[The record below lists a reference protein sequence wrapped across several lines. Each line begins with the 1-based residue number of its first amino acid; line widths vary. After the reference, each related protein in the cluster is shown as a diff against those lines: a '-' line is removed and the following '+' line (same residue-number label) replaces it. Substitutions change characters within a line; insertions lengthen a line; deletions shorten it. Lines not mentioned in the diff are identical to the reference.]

1 MAAGPAPEPAAH
13 PRASA
18 SSAAVLALASI
29 AAGALLALLLYSSL
43 FLGAAQSHDAVIYPR
58 ALWGLWHG
66 APINSVYPIHSL
78 AIHGHLV
85 YFALIPLDALLPASL
100 ALIVAQGAALAATL
114 WLLARAFGRV
124 GGPRAAYLG
133 WFLAVVGTPLLVNP
147 FVFDARPEVIGV
159 PFALAALLRAE
170 ERGGFD
176 VRAIALLLVAPL
188 TRVEWSLVV
197 GAALVLVPRGL
208 PNDVGRR
215 WRWSAAALAGA
226 YFALYWG
233 VIRGWLGGEV
243 ALARTHNA
251 LEVLVVRPEW
261 DTSALVWSEL
271 AVQKTL
277 ALGLIATA
285 MGGLSLRGWRWL
297 GSGALGFGFLLLM
310 TKHYEQTLLLHY
322 PLFAAPAL
330 LTAAV
335 AGARRWWPAAQGRPR
350 ALGVALLL
358 GVASFAVAGAA
369 PGGRMYQG
377 PETFNL
383 AALVGEPAPESFGAD
398 ALAAHALLARVPAA
412 ASISA
417 PYLFAAP
424 LAERVDIWSNIELR
438 RSLMEDDTLPA
449 DLEWVALLPQDW
461 SGLGRVLVNRHGY
474 RFVGAVDRFLALFA
488 RADVAAAL
496 PEAER
501 AAIWDSLSWPTGGAC
516 PLEGLRCEPAG
527 LRICAAS
534 VEAMRAGDVVA
545 ERIGPGDPGLAG
557 RSIAVGLARGADA
570 GWLGAYHGLVRLTDL
585 PVGRSLPLHALG
597 ALPEG
602 ETRIIVIADD
612 GAVLCEGQ

>member
-1 MAAGPAPEPAAH
+1 MAAGPAPEPAAP
-13 PRASA
+13 PRTP
-18 SSAAVLALASI
+18 SAAVLALACL
-29 AAGALLALLLYSSL
+29 AAGALLGLLLYSSL

-66 APINSVYPIHSL
+66 APVNSVYPIHSL

-85 YFALIPLDALLPASL
+85 YYALIPLDALLPASL

-133 WFLAVVGTPLLVNP
+133 WFLALVGTPLLVNP

-176 VRAIALLLVAPL
+176 LRAIALLLVAPL

-215 WRWSAAALAGA
+215 WRWGAAALAGA

-261 DTSALVWSEL
+261 DTSAIVWSEL
-271 AVQKTL
+271 AVQKAL

-330 LTAAV
+330 LTAGV
-335 AGARRWWPAAQGRPR
+335 AGARRWWPTAQGRP
-350 ALGVALLL
+350 AAVALALVL
-358 GVASFAVAGAA
+358 ALASFVVGSAA
-369 PGGRMYQG
+369 PGGRAYRG

-383 AALVGEPAPESFGAD
+383 AALVGEPAPDSFGAN

-438 RSLMEDDTLPA
+438 RSLTEDDALPT
-449 DLEWVALLPQDW
+449 DLEWIALLPQDW
-461 SGLGRVLVNRHGY
+461 SGMGRVLVNRHGY

-488 RADVAAAL
+488 RADVFAAL
-496 PEAER
+496 PDAER
-501 AAIWDSLSWPTGGAC
+501 AAVWEALSWPAGGAC
-516 PLEGLRCEPAG
+516 PVEALVCEPAG
-527 LRICAAS
+527 LRLCAGS
-534 VEAMRAGDVVA
+534 VDAPRAGDVVA
-545 ERIGPGDPGLAG
+545 ERTGPGDPGLAG
-557 RSIAVGLARGADA
+557 RSLAVGLARGSDA

-585 PVGRSLPLHALG
+585 PVGRAMPLHPLG
-597 ALPEG
+597 ALPDGDTEL
-602 ETRIIVIADD
+602 IVIADD
-612 GAVLCEGQ
+612 GAVVCGGH